1 MLLPSRRRAACVHMG
16 KPELACL
23 RSLSS
28 FTSQL
33 PQPVEHSGICK
44 ICSHIIQFSHTTKKK
59 SNLIDKVQMRNS

>member
-1 MLLPSRRRAACVHMG
+1 MG

-59 SNLIDKVQMRNS
+59 RFSSVLQSSSVRKPAD